1 MKFLWQKN
9 QWLNVNIRLILLGFP
24 FLFLFLLLL
33 KLWGD
38 WYRRSYFSLFF
49 WLSMFMFSYST
60 CYNIVIII
68 TFCVFEL
75 IINIKGV
82 KTFK

>member
-1 MKFLWQKN
+1 
-9 QWLNVNIRLILLGFP
+9 
-24 FLFLFLLLL
+24 
-33 KLWGD
+33 
-38 WYRRSYFSLFF
+38 
-49 WLSMFMFSYST
+49 MFMFSYST

-82 KTFK
+82 KTLSDGYHGLMYVPNVRRFKALEAPFE